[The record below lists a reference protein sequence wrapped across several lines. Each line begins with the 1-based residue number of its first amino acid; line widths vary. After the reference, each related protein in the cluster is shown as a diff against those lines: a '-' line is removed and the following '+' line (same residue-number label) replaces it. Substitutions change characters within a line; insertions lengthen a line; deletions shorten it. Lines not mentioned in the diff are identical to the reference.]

1 MFSKVNKTE
10 NLKLKHFLEELLL
23 MAYCNAN
30 VLLLLLHLLQLM
42 FLLLEVVIY

>member
-30 VLLLLLHLLQLM
+30 VLLLLHLLQLM